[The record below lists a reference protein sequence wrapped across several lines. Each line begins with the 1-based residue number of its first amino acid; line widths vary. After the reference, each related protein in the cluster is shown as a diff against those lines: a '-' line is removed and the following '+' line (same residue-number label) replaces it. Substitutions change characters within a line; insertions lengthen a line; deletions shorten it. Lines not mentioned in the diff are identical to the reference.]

1 MKEFRRWYEVALCTT
16 LIQLIYSPIAYTS
29 DEISI
34 VTETLSTLSNKEVI
48 IPHAEEVENLI
59 ADTNAEVAILAAN
72 IKGKSERDVYT
83 INFNN
88 ISIIELIRFTSK
100 LTNLNFVFQDADLQ
114 FTVTVVSE
122 EAVTARSMMAA
133 LSQVLRM
140 HDLVLLEQGSN
151 VLITKSTTV
160 HQVPPIISADTTDPH
175 AANAALITRVFR
187 IKNANVNAIAN
198 IIRPMISQGALVE
211 VSTETR
217 QLIVT
222 DIATNVD
229 QIAILL
235 NSLDAPHSPLDVETF
250 VVKNIAPIDLIALTE
265 KILSPFTEGNPLI
278 FVPQPETNSVYIV
291 STPFLIDRAMTVME
305 DLDIPGKAVVI
316 GKTGLGNK
324 EIFIYKPLNR
334 SPEELIRELNQ
345 VSGQLKTTG
354 GAASPIDVAI
364 ESVKEIKDTGSL
376 MFVADAETF
385 TKLKAIL
392 TALDTAGAGRTSF
405 YIYKIQRAQEVQIA
419 ESLKQMD
426 ERLQSSP
433 RPDQELIEA
442 IGSMKWIKE
451 TNSLVFTGS
460 DAALKKLSEIVPT
473 FDVAPEY
480 GRTIGQ
486 AQIKSTFLV
495 YNPKFRS
502 GEELKKELD
511 ATGSSLK
518 HSGLADPSFLE
529 TLDSMKWISSTNSL
543 IFTGDPQSIQKIHE
557 MLESIDTP
565 TEYASKSSE
574 VFIYK
579 PQYASPDQIQDALKS
594 LVPTLK
600 STHTLSDQ
608 NLASAIDAMQW
619 NVETQSFMV
628 TSETSTIARLKTL
641 LTAIDTA
648 QQAASPISK
657 GFFLYK
663 LQHKGCQTILDE
675 LKNIAE
681 KMPRSSL
688 QNQQVITTIHK
699 IECIKSNN
707 SLLITGTNDSMDR
720 VKALIAEF
728 DVASPTAGPASK
740 GFYLYKLQNAKCD
753 TVLHELKEI
762 ASKVPTSS
770 LQNEQVIT
778 TINKIECIKSSNSL
792 LLTGPDDAIDQV
804 KALISEF
811 DVVNKALIP
820 SGSESFLIYKPKY
833 VPAVNIQNAL
843 TDLSKDLQASG
854 LDDPQLLQTLSTMRY
869 VKQTDSLLFTG
880 SQENLDK
887 VQNLISGIDTSAA
900 IGAIQNIGNIT
911 FLLYKIQSASPEK
924 LISSLKT
931 FAIDLKQ
938 SNVEDKQLAEAI
950 NGVKWIRET
959 NSLLF
964 TGNNASLEKVEQLV
978 KKFDIPSLG
987 GASTVPVERAAS
999 TFLIYNPKYLS
1010 GDELISILCEFMDNL
1025 MSSGVADPGL
1035 FDTINNLKWIDKTSS
1050 LLISGDPQSVEKV
1063 DQLLIKFD
1071 IPSAENAP
1079 PAIESIDNTSFL
1091 IYKLQYHPGN
1101 DIQNSLRQVAASLGK
1116 STNAPATLVDA
1127 INSLQW
1133 IEITNS
1139 LLCTGQQEVLVKLKD
1154 LIQSLDIPLRQ
1165 VFIEVLVIETALNNQ
1180 QNFGLMWGG
1189 QVKYLNKTILQS
1201 GNFPLSQSAG
1211 SQTPSTTFPTN
1222 LQGINGTTTPTNTS
1236 IPFTTGFDLGVI
1248 GDIIMHKGKS
1258 FISLGSLLNAIQLDT
1273 DSTVILNPKII
1284 TQDNRQSTV
1293 FVGQNIPYTG
1303 AIVTNASNSTV
1314 TTSNI
1319 EYRDVGVALTIT
1331 PILGDDNVITMDIVQ
1346 DISQVTNSSNVT
1358 TSTTQ
1363 LTGIQTNHTHM
1374 ETRVHVPD
1382 NHFVA
1387 LTGMINDSKTHFRTS
1402 IPCLGGLPV
1411 IGALFSENDR
1421 NATKNNIIVF
1431 VRPQI
1436 ITSYQE
1442 YKKITEHQEWLF
1454 KDTARLPV
1462 LKEEFDEGIDM
1473 VKLPE
1478 NE

>member
-1 MKEFRRWYEVALCTT
+1 MKEFSRWYEVALCTT
-16 LIQLIYSPIAYTS
+16 LIQLIYSPIAYTA
-29 DEISI
+29 DAGNLEGISI
-34 VTETLSTLSNKEVI
+34 ITESLSPPSNNDNI
-48 IPHAEEVENLI
+48 GSDAEDKAI
-59 ADTNAEVAILAAN
+59 ADANTDIAVIAAD
-72 IKGKSERDVYT
+72 IKGKSDKDVYT

-114 FTVTVVSE
+114 FSVTLVSE
-122 EAVTARSMMAA
+122 EAITARSMMAA
-133 LSQVLRM
+133 LSQVLRT

-160 HQVPPIISADTTDPH
+160 QQVPPIVSADTTDPH

-198 IIRPMISQGALVE
+198 IIRPMISLGALIE

-222 DIATNVD
+222 DIATNVE

-235 NSLDAPHSPLDVETF
+235 HSLDAPHSPLDVETF
-250 VVKNIAPIDLIALTE
+250 VVKHVAPTDLITLTE
-265 KILSPFTEGNPLI
+265 RILSPFTEGNPLI
-278 FVPQPETNSVYIV
+278 FVPQPETNSIYIV
-291 STPFLIDRAMTVME
+291 STPFLIERAMTVME
-305 DLDIPGKAVVI
+305 DLDIPEKKVVI
-316 GKTGLGNK
+316 GKTGLGNR
-324 EIFIYKPLNR
+324 EIFIYTPLHR
-334 SPEELIRELNQ
+334 SPQELIPELNQ
-345 VSGQLKTTG
+345 VSRQLKTQG
-354 GAASPIDVAI
+354 GASSPVNVAI
-364 ESVKEIKDTGSL
+364 ENLKEIKDTNSL
-376 MFVADAETF
+376 MFIADPETLD
-385 TKLKAIL
+385 KLRAIL
-392 TALDTAGAGRTSF
+392 TALDMN
-405 YIYKIQRAQEVQIA
+405 I
-419 ESLKQMD
+419 
-426 ERLQSSP
+426 
-433 RPDQELIEA
+433 
-442 IGSMKWIKE
+442 
-451 TNSLVFTGS
+451 
-460 DAALKKLSEIVPT
+460 
-473 FDVAPEY
+473 
-480 GRTIGQ
+480 
-486 AQIKSTFLV
+486 
-495 YNPKFRS
+495 
-502 GEELKKELD
+502 
-511 ATGSSLK
+511 
-518 HSGLADPSFLE
+518 
-529 TLDSMKWISSTNSL
+529 
-543 IFTGDPQSIQKIHE
+543 
-557 MLESIDTP
+557 P
-565 TEYASKSSE
+565 TEYAPNSSE

-579 PQYASPDQIQDALKS
+579 PQYVSPDQIQDALRS
-594 LVPTLK
+594 LVPSLK
-600 STHTLSDQ
+600 SAHTRSDQ
-608 NLASAIDAMQW
+608 NLAAAIDAMQW
-619 NVETQSFMV
+619 NAETQSFMV
-628 TSETSTIARLKTL
+628 TSAASTIARLKTL
-641 LTAIDTA
+641 LSSIDTP

-663 LQHKGCQTILDE
+663 LQYKGCQAILDE
-675 LKNIAE
+675 LNNIAE

-688 QNQQVITTIHK
+688 QNQQVITSIHK

-707 SLLITGTNDSMDR
+707 SLLITGTNDSIDR
-720 VKALIAEF
+720 IRALISEF
-728 DVASPTAGPASK
+728 DVPGPAAVPVSK
-740 GFYLYKLQNAKCD
+740 GFYLYKLQHAKCE
-753 TVLHELKEI
+753 TVLEELNEI
-762 ASKVPTSS
+762 ADKVLSS
-770 LQNEQVIT
+770 GLKNAQVVA
-778 TINKIECIKSSNSL
+778 TIKKVECIKSSNSL
-792 LLTGPDDAIDQV
+792 LITGPDEAIDQV
-804 KALISEF
+804 KAIIAEF
-811 DVVNKALIP
+811 DVANKALLP
-820 SGSESFLIYKPKY
+820 TGAESFLIYKPKY
-833 VPAVNIQNAL
+833 LPAIEVQTAL
-843 TDLSKDLQASG
+843 TDLSNELQASG
-854 LDDPQLLQTLSTMRY
+854 LDDPQLLQTLNTMRY

-887 VQNLISGIDTSAA
+887 VQNLISGIDTSGA

-938 SNVEDKQLAEAI
+938 SNVEDKELADAI

-987 GASTVPVERAAS
+987 GPAPVERAAS
-999 TFLIYNPKYLS
+999 TFVIYNPKYLS
-1010 GDELISILCEFMDNL
+1010 GNELISILYEFMDNL
-1025 MSSGVADPGL
+1025 MASGVSDPGL
-1035 FDTINNLKWIDKTSS
+1035 FDTIRNLKWIDTTSS

-1071 IPSAENAP
+1071 IPNEESATP
-1079 PAIESIDNTSFL
+1079 SIELIDNTSFL

-1116 STNAPATLVDA
+1116 SSNAPATLVDA

-1165 VFIEVLVIETALNNQ
+1165 VFIEVLVIQTALNNQ

-1189 QVKYLNKTILQS
+1189 QVKYLNKTVLQS
-1201 GNFPLSQSAG
+1201 GNFPLTQSAG
-1211 SQTPSTTFPTN
+1211 SQNPTPTTQFPVN
-1222 LQGINGTTTPTNTS
+1222 LQGINGTTTPNNTS
-1236 IPFTTGFDLGVI
+1236 IPFSTGFDLGVI

-1303 AIVTNASNSTV
+1303 ALVTNQQNN
-1314 TTSNI
+1314 TTITANI
-1319 EYRDVGVALTIT
+1319 EYRDVGVSLTIT
-1331 PILGDDNVITMDIVQ
+1331 PILGDDNIITMDIVQ

-1358 TSTTQ
+1358 TSATQ
-1363 LTGIQTNHTHM
+1363 LNGIQTNHTHM

-1387 LTGMINDSKTHFRTS
+1387 LSGLIDDSKTHYRTA

-1421 NATKNNIIVF
+1421 NATKNNVIIF

-1442 YKKITEHQEWLF
+1442 YKKITEHQEWLY
-1454 KDTARLPV
+1454 KDNSRLPV
-1462 LKEEFDEGIDM
+1462 LKEEFDEGIDL
-1473 VKLPE
+1473 VKVPE